1 MEDLKN
7 KKDEEIVKL
16 ILKDHNFYSEIITRY
31 EDKLRRYICRISNI
45 SNEDVDDLVQ
55 DIFLSVYENI
65 NSFDLG
71 LSFSSWIYRIAHNKT
86 VNFWKKN
93 DKDLIHVNLD
103 ENLFLVESV
112 FFENTVHLDIEN
124 LENQRLIKDV
134 LSKMDLK
141 YREVLILKFLEQKD
155 YKEISDIL
163 QKPMG
168 SVATLLNRAKK
179 SFKKEFEKI
188 EKNKQKE
195 YDK

>member
-1 MEDLKN
+1 MEYLKG

-16 ILKDHNFYSEIITRY
+16 VLKNPDFYSEIILRY
-31 EDKLRRYICRISNI
+31 QDKLQRYISRISNI
-45 SNEDVDDLVQ
+45 SNEDVDDLIQ

-71 LSFSSWIYRIAHNKT
+71 LSFSSWIYRIAHNRT
-86 VNFWKKN
+86 VNFWKKH
-93 DKDLIHVNLD
+93 DKDFVHIDID

-112 FFENTVHLDIEN
+112 FSENSVQLDMESLENRRLIEN
-124 LENQRLIKDV
+124 IF
-134 LSKMDLK
+134 SKMDLK

-179 SFKKEFEKI
+179 SFRKEFEKI
-188 EKNKQKE
+188 ESLNKEKN
-195 YDK
+195 DK

>member
-1 MEDLKN
+1 MEDLKG

-16 ILKDHNFYSEIITRY
+16 VLKNPDFYSEIIVRY
-31 EDKLRRYICRISNI
+31 QDKLQRYISRISNI
-45 SNEDVDDLVQ
+45 SNEDVDDLIQ

-65 NSFDLG
+65 NSFDLD
-71 LSFSSWIYRIAHNKT
+71 LSFSSWIYRIAHNRT
-86 VNFWKKN
+86 VNFWKKY
-93 DKDLIHVNLD
+93 DKDFIHINID

-112 FFENTVHLDIEN
+112 FSENSVQIDIDN

-134 LSKMDLK
+134 LEKMDLK

-188 EKNKQKE
+188 ESLNKEKN
-195 YDK
+195 DK

>member
-1 MEDLKN
+1 MEDLKG

-16 ILKDHNFYSEIITRY
+16 VLKNPDFYSEIIVRY
-31 EDKLRRYICRISNI
+31 QDKLQRYISRISNI
-45 SNEDVDDLVQ
+45 SNEDVDDLIQ

-65 NSFDLG
+65 NSFDLD
-71 LSFSSWIYRIAHNKT
+71 LSFSSWIYRIAHNRT
-86 VNFWKKN
+86 VNFWKKY
-93 DKDLIHVNLD
+93 DKDFIHINID

-112 FFENTVHLDIEN
+112 FSENSVQIDIDN

-134 LSKMDLK
+134 LEKMDLK

-188 EKNKQKE
+188 EGLNKEKN
-195 YDK
+195 DK